1 MRVEIAKWAVKWY
14 GTTPWDDLHEEQ
26 REIWM
31 GEADELL
38 ALMEGD
44 QQRPHIEDAVID
56 HIDRI
61 EAENKRLL
69 ALVGEDR
76 EPVAWVS
83 PRKLRLLGGS
93 RGANRKWVQ
102 VSPFPHD
109 EHDQALYLHPPTGG
123 EVVAAMDRIEEEVP
137 TIGEHGEDARYNW
150 PERWQKLRAIYA
162 TEGGEDE

>member
-69 ALVGEDR
+69 ALLGGDR
-76 EPVAWVS
+76 EPVIDDLAH
-83 PRKLRLLGGS
+83 PGS
-93 RGANRKWVQ
+93 RRDH
-102 VSPFPHD
+102 PHEAGSTTPQETREGEWRCND
-109 EHDQALYLHPPTGG
+109 CGEPWDDSHAL
-123 EVVAAMDRIEEEVP
+123 
-137 TIGEHGEDARYNW
+137 HGERELTPQEA
-150 PERWQKLRAIYA
+150 
-162 TEGGEDE
+162 EGEE